1 MNEFDKITEYL
12 NIDEEGK
19 KLITKLDNIKAED
32 KQYSDVLD
40 ENGNQYIDL
49 VQEGGGTLGL
59 SLVGFCF
66 VLEFVGIRFLRL
78 AGTSAGAINTLFLA
92 ALGNN
97 KSETK
102 TPKLFEILQNM
113 KMHEFIDGH
122 WFFRAMIKSIISKND
137 WFLYTIV
144 IYIFISFL
152 LIFYFPL
159 ILQYSSFAQKFYYFF
174 FIIFLVVTVLF
185 GYMYFK
191 FKKANYGINKGEE
204 FEIFIKENLD
214 VAKINNQADLDSKAK
229 FKINAEEN
237 TYKYTFNNKLNNETS
252 ITFKLRETSFAYK
265 IDSDNEIENRIKEVQ
280 ASFNNYIKIN
290 NIEDNSESIKKI
302 EKDTKDINES
312 NEKIE
317 KDTKENNIGLKGIS
331 ADYTFI
337 TIDLASQNKIELPK
351 QAAMFWKNPKE
362 TNPAQYVRASMS
374 IPIFFEP
381 LFVPDKKSKKR
392 AIFIDGGAIS
402 NFPISLFHNPNII
415 EPRLPTIGAR
425 INDSKEKDNSE
436 INNLIQYIGKIFN
449 VLKSNYDKDFLSKN
463 KFYEEYSIANINT
476 YETKANW
483 LDFYMNEENKRALF
497 LKGVE
502 AGIEY
507 LTKLDWE
514 KYKKQRKILYS
525 ESINNS

>member
-159 ILQYSSFAQKFYYFF
+159 ILQYSSFAQKFYYFSSS
-174 FIIFLVVTVLF
+174 
-185 GYMYFK
+185 YF
-191 FKKANYGINKGEE
+191 
-204 FEIFIKENLD
+204 
-214 VAKINNQADLDSKAK
+214 
-229 FKINAEEN
+229 
-237 TYKYTFNNKLNNETS
+237 
-252 ITFKLRETSFAYK
+252 
-265 IDSDNEIENRIKEVQ
+265 
-280 ASFNNYIKIN
+280 
-290 NIEDNSESIKKI
+290 
-302 EKDTKDINES
+302 
-312 NEKIE
+312 
-317 KDTKENNIGLKGIS
+317 
-331 ADYTFI
+331 
-337 TIDLASQNKIELPK
+337 
-351 QAAMFWKNPKE
+351 
-362 TNPAQYVRASMS
+362 
-374 IPIFFEP
+374 
-381 LFVPDKKSKKR
+381 
-392 AIFIDGGAIS
+392 
-402 NFPISLFHNPNII
+402 
-415 EPRLPTIGAR
+415 
-425 INDSKEKDNSE
+425 
-436 INNLIQYIGKIFN
+436 
-449 VLKSNYDKDFLSKN
+449 
-463 KFYEEYSIANINT
+463 
-476 YETKANW
+476 
-483 LDFYMNEENKRALF
+483 
-497 LKGVE
+497 
-502 AGIEY
+502 
-507 LTKLDWE
+507 
-514 KYKKQRKILYS
+514 
-525 ESINNS
+525 